1 MASGFSAAFNA
12 KLIYI
17 FRINDAAHQG
27 CLKIGETSLQSSNLN
42 ALPPNCSELNAAA
55 HQRIA
60 QYTQP
65 AAIAYDLLYT
75 EVAQRM
81 VSTSDARRNF
91 SYQVLPFSDHD
102 VHQVLLRSGIK
113 RKAFDL
119 KHKANEWFEC
129 DLETAIQAI
138 TAVKEGRSSLNAT
151 PKTAAAPAPIIFRPE
166 QQEAITKTTKKFQ
179 SKSGKRMLWNAKMR
193 FGKTLCA
200 LQVVKELDL
209 RRTIIITHRPVVNE
223 SWFDDFHKIFADS
236 PQFAYSS
243 KDKGECLA
251 RLEQH
256 AAQAEALEALS
267 KEPSTANLQKGTR
280 ARAATTAPAPDH
292 YVYFASLQDLRGS
305 DQVGGNFDKNKEVFA
320 LNWDLIIIDEAHE
333 GTQTKLG
340 TAVTQAL
347 TKENTKLL
355 SLSGT
360 PFNLLPDFKQDEIY
374 TWDYVMEQQA
384 KAEWDLIHQG
394 DPNPYAVLP
403 RLNLYTYNLGK
414 LFTKYAS
421 SEFAFN
427 FTEFF
432 RVDAKSERFSHEADV
447 KSFLNLLTKQSE
459 SNYPFA
465 NERFRAIFR
474 HTLWVVPGVKA
485 AQALSAL
492 LKAHPV
498 FSHFA
503 IVNVAGAGDY
513 NENDTPN
520 ASTLGATEAL
530 SAVTDAIGPEPDQTS
545 TITISCG
552 RLTTG
557 VSVREWTGVLMLAGS
572 YQSSASSYLQTIFR
586 VQTPATIA
594 GKVKEQC
601 YAFDFAPDRALK
613 VIAATVGL
621 SKRSGATQS
630 EEENARTA
638 LKAFL
643 NFCPVIAID
652 GSSMQDVDIAQVMEQ
667 VKRVY
672 IEQVVANGFD
682 DVHLYNDQLLKLN
695 DLDLTKFQQLQGII
709 GQTKALGAKGKVT
722 LNQQGLTDEEHEE
735 LEQLKK
741 KKNKELTAEELAR
754 RKELQEKA
762 KVRDDAIA
770 ILRGISIRMPLMIYG
785 ATINDEDRELTI
797 ANFAHLV
804 DDVSWDEFMPKGVTK
819 EVFSQFIQYYD
830 PDVFTAAGKRIRALA
845 RAADDLRVD
854 ERIKLISA
862 IFAHFRNPDKE
873 TVLTPWRVVN
883 MHLSATIGGYCFFNE
898 DFSQELTEPRLVNHA
913 PITDQ
918 VFSPKAQLLE
928 INSKSGL
935 YPLYLTYTLLRL
947 YLDTYDNR
955 LNLLTTAQQQQIW
968 DKVLQQNIFVICKSP
983 MARSITERTLVGFR
997 KVQLNI
1003 CYIDQLIARITDDPV
1018 AVKNLICQDHHLWP
1032 NRSDTNNAMKFD
1044 AIVGNPPYQVM
1055 DEGAK
1060 NSAKPLFHHFINL
1073 SKQLEPQYI
1082 SFITPSRWFTGGKG
1096 LDEFRT
1102 TMLQEQHLRVMVDF
1116 INSRDCFSNA
1126 DIAGGIN
1133 FFLWDKS
1140 YQGNCTIT
1148 NMSNGKGVTMS
1159 RPLNE
1164 FAQYGL
1170 FVRSNTA
1177 HSLLHKVMSTKSP
1190 SLSELI
1196 SARNPFKISTDQRGE
1211 TDKRS
1216 KHLRLHSS
1224 SGVGYLAPTAEL
1236 LANTYTSAFKVLC
1249 TRTMSE
1255 HAGQPGKN
1263 GMYKVLSYLKVLEP
1277 NEVCTDSYIVIGCF
1291 KHKSEA
1297 QALYAY
1303 LRTCF
1308 VRYLLLQALSS
1319 INVTR
1324 ERFVFVPLQDFS
1336 NKSDIDWTQPIEAI
1350 DQSLFDKYGLTEDE
1364 RAEILK
1370 TISPM

>member
-1 MASGFSAAFNA
+1 MAGLSIDLAESNDIRISAAFKA

-17 FRINDAAHQG
+17 YRINDKAHKN
-27 CLKIGETSLQSSNLN
+27 CLKIGDTSIECNDFADLPSNCNKLNEAANKRILDSLQVAGIENF
-42 ALPPNCSELNAAA
+42 
-55 HQRIA
+55 
-60 QYTQP
+60 
-65 AAIAYDLLYT
+65 DLLHT
-75 EVAQRM
+75 ELALAPASATNSLEHGLRVFR
-81 VSTSDARRNF
+81 
-91 SYQVLPFSDHD
+91 DHE
-102 VHQVLLRSGIK
+102 VHEVLLRSGIK
-113 RKAFDL
+113 RREFKFDK
-119 KHKANEWFEC
+119 KHKSREWFEC
-129 DLETAIQAI
+129 NLATAIQAI
-138 TAVKEGRSSLNAT
+138 AAVKEGRKALTSEELSLE
-151 PKTAAAPAPIIFRPE
+151 PDPIILRPE
-166 QQEAITKTTKKFQ
+166 QKEAVAQTIKQFEKG
-179 SKSGKRMLWNAKMR
+179 SKMLWNAKMR

-209 RRTIIITHRPVVNE
+209 RRTIIITHRPVVITG
-223 SWFDDFHKIFADS
+223 WYYDFQKVFADS
-236 PQFAYSS
+236 SKFIFSS
-243 KDKGECLA
+243 KPDDSKNAKKYGESLCIAESSAQLA
-251 RLEQH
+251 SGKQ
-256 AAQAEALEALS
+256 
-267 KEPSTANLQKGTR
+267 
-280 ARAATTAPAPDH
+280 DH
-292 YVYFASLQDLRGS
+292 YVYFASIQDLRGS
-305 DQVGGNFDKNKEVFA
+305 DQVGGNFDKNKDVFA
-320 LNWDLIIIDEAHE
+320 IDWDLIIVDEAHE
-333 GTQTKLG
+333 GTQTDLG
-340 TAVTQAL
+340 KAVTQAL
-347 TKENTKLL
+347 KKDNTKVL

-360 PFNLLPDFKQDEIY
+360 PYKLFEEYAQNEIY

-384 KAEWDLIHQG
+384 KRDWYIFHEG
-394 DPNPYAVLP
+394 EKNPYSDMPQLK
-403 RLNLYTYNLGK
+403 LYTYNLGK

-432 RVDAKSERFSHEADV
+432 RVDDTTDRFIHEADV
-447 KSFLNLLTKQSE
+447 KSFLNLLTKTGD

-513 NENDTPN
+513 NENDTTN
-520 ASTLGATEAL
+520 TSSLGATEAL
-530 SAVTDAIGPEPDQTS
+530 TAVTAAIGPEPDQTS

-630 EEENARTA
+630 EEENARAA

-709 GQTKALGAKGKVT
+709 GQTKALGSKGKVT

-762 KVRDDAIA
+762 KVRDDAIS

-797 ANFAHLV
+797 DNFAHLV
-804 DDVSWDEFMPKGVTK
+804 DDVSWDEFMPKGITK
-819 EVFSQFIQYYD
+819 EVFAQFIQYYD

-845 RAADDLRVD
+845 RAADDMRVD
-854 ERIKLISA
+854 ERIKHISS
-862 IFAHFRNPDKE
+862 IFANFRNPDKE

-898 DFSQELTEPRLVNHA
+898 DFSQELTEPRLVNHT
-913 PITDQ
+913 PTTDQ

-947 YLDTYDNR
+947 SPDAKGNR
-955 LNLLTTAQQQQIW
+955 FSLLTNQQRQQIW
-968 DKVLQQNIFVICKSP
+968 DRVLQQNIFVICKSP

-997 KVQLNI
+997 KVKLNI
-1003 CYIDQLIARITDDPV
+1003 CYIDQLIERITDDPV

-1032 NRSDTNNAMKFD
+1032 NSSNAVMKFD
-1044 AIVGNPPYQVM
+1044 AIVGNPPYQVIHN
-1055 DEGAK
+1055 GPK
-1060 NSAKPLFHHFINL
+1060 GSSKPLYHHFIRL
-1073 SKQLEPQYI
+1073 AKMLEPQHFT
-1082 SFITPSRWFTGGKG
+1082 FITPSRWFAGGKG
-1096 LDEFRT
+1096 LDDFRKE
-1102 TMLQEQHLRVMVDF
+1102 MLNDHHISKLIIFPNAQ
-1116 INSRDCFSNA
+1116 DCFSAN
-1126 DIAGGIN
+1126 IAGG
-1133 FFLWDKS
+1133 
-1140 YQGNCTIT
+1140 G
-1148 NMSNGKGVTMS
+1148 
-1159 RPLNE
+1159 
-1164 FAQYGL
+1164 
-1170 FVRSNTA
+1170 
-1177 HSLLHKVMSTKSP
+1177 
-1190 SLSELI
+1190 
-1196 SARNPFKISTDQRGE
+1196 
-1211 TDKRS
+1211 
-1216 KHLRLHSS
+1216 
-1224 SGVGYLAPTAEL
+1224 
-1236 LANTYTSAFKVLC
+1236 
-1249 TRTMSE
+1249 
-1255 HAGQPGKN
+1255 
-1263 GMYKVLSYLKVLEP
+1263 
-1277 NEVCTDSYIVIGCF
+1277 
-1291 KHKSEA
+1291 
-1297 QALYAY
+1297 
-1303 LRTCF
+1303 
-1308 VRYLLLQALSS
+1308 
-1319 INVTR
+1319 
-1324 ERFVFVPLQDFS
+1324 
-1336 NKSDIDWTQPIEAI
+1336 
-1350 DQSLFDKYGLTEDE
+1350 
-1364 RAEILK
+1364 
-1370 TISPM
+1370 

>member
-42 ALPPNCSELNAAA
+42 ALPPNCPELNAAA

-113 RKAFDL
+113 RKDFDL

-129 DLETAIQAI
+129 DLNTAIQAI

-151 PKTAAAPAPIIFRPE
+151 TTNAAPAPIIFRPE
-166 QQEAITKTTKKFQ
+166 QQEAIAKTTKKFQ
-179 SKSGKRMLWNAKMR
+179 SKNGKRMLWNAKMR

-267 KEPSTANLQKGTR
+267 KEPSTANPQKGTR
-280 ARAATTAPAPDH
+280 DRAATTAPAPDH

-320 LNWDLIIIDEAHE
+320 INWDLIIIDEAHE

-394 DPNPYAVLP
+394 DPNPYAGLP

-414 LFTKYAS
+414 LFAQYAS

-513 NENDTPN
+513 NENDTTN

-530 SAVTDAIGPEPDQTS
+530 TAVTDAIGPEPDQTS

-630 EEENARTA
+630 EEENARAA

-672 IEQVVANGFD
+672 IEQVVTNGFD

-709 GQTKALGAKGKVT
+709 GQTKSIGTKGKVT

-797 ANFAHLV
+797 ENFAHLV
-804 DDVSWDEFMPKGVTK
+804 DDVSWDEFMPQGVTK

-854 ERIKLISA
+854 ERIKLISS

-883 MHLSATIGGYCFFNE
+883 MHLSATIGGYCFYNE

-913 PITDQ
+913 PITDR
-918 VFSPKAQLLE
+918 VFLPKAKLLE

-1003 CYIDQLIARITDDPV
+1003 CYIDQLLEQLTSDASALKHIIESNSAS
-1018 AVKNLICQDHHLWP
+1018 LWP
-1032 NRSDTNNAMKFD
+1032 ASGYAVMKFD
-1044 AIVGNPPYQVM
+1044 AIVGNPPYQTSSNDDRSTSRDMPVYHYLVNACKEL
-1055 DEGAK
+1055 DAR
-1060 NSAKPLFHHFINL
+1060 
-1073 SKQLEPQYI
+1073 YI
-1082 SFITPSRWFTGGKG
+1082 SLIIPSRWMATGLGLNEFRHSMLSDHHLRKLVDFPVTTEVFSNVEIKG
-1096 LDEFRT
+1096 GVCLFLRDRDYEGPCEFISCRNNEYSKGVWRNLDEFDILVRNST
-1102 TMLQEQHLRVMVDF
+1102 AAEILRKVLARKEPSMMKLLSVDKEFGWTSNFQGFYQERHNTDDVPLYYNRSGKRLVGYIDRSEITKSTHLINTWKVMVPEASSDGGQKIPDSVLGSTFIAPCPSVCTQTYLFFYCASEAEAHRIQSYIKTRFFRFMVSLRKLTQHAPRGSYIWVPQQDF
-1116 INSRDCFSNA
+1116 SEQSQFD
-1126 DIAGGIN
+1126 
-1133 FFLWDKS
+1133 WD
-1140 YQGNCTIT
+1140 
-1148 NMSNGKGVTMS
+1148 
-1159 RPLNE
+1159 
-1164 FAQYGL
+1164 
-1170 FVRSNTA
+1170 
-1177 HSLLHKVMSTKSP
+1177 
-1190 SLSELI
+1190 
-1196 SARNPFKISTDQRGE
+1196 
-1211 TDKRS
+1211 
-1216 KHLRLHSS
+1216 SS
-1224 SGVGYLAPTAEL
+1224 TAEL
-1236 LANTYTSAFKVLC
+1236 
-1249 TRTMSE
+1249 E
-1255 HAGQPGKN
+1255 
-1263 GMYKVLSYLKVLEP
+1263 
-1277 NEVCTDSYIVIGCF
+1277 
-1291 KHKSEA
+1291 
-1297 QALYAY
+1297 QALY
-1303 LRTCF
+1303 
-1308 VRYLLLQALSS
+1308 
-1319 INVTR
+1319 
-1324 ERFVFVPLQDFS
+1324 
-1336 NKSDIDWTQPIEAI
+1336 
-1350 DQSLFDKYGLTEDE
+1350 DKYQLSTEE
-1364 RAEILK
+1364 RAYIERMVK
-1370 TISPM
+1370 VQS

>member
-42 ALPPNCSELNAAA
+42 ALPPNCPELNAAA

-113 RKAFDL
+113 RKDFDL

-151 PKTAAAPAPIIFRPE
+151 TTNAAPAPIIFRPE
-166 QQEAITKTTKKFQ
+166 QQEAIAKTTKKFQ

-209 RRTIIITHRPVVNE
+209 RRTIIITHRPDVNE
-223 SWFDDFHKIFADS
+223 SWFEDFHKIFADS

-243 KDKGECLA
+243 KNKGECFA
-251 RLEQH
+251 HLEQH
-256 AAQAEALEALS
+256 AAKAEQAAKDAAPSGS
-267 KEPSTANLQKGTR
+267 K
-280 ARAATTAPAPDH
+280 APAPVAAPDH

-305 DQVGGNFDKNKEVFA
+305 NPVGGNFDKNKEVFA
-320 LNWDLIIIDEAHE
+320 INWDLIIIDEAHE
-333 GTQTKLG
+333 GTQTELG
-340 TAVTQAL
+340 LAVTQAL
-347 TKENTKLL
+347 TKTNTKLL
-355 SLSGT
+355 CLSGT
-360 PFNLLPDFKQDEIY
+360 PFNLLDEYKQDEIY

-394 DPNPYAVLP
+394 DPNPYAGLP

-414 LFTKYAS
+414 LFAQYAS

-432 RVDAKSERFSHEADV
+432 RVDAKTERFIHEADV

-513 NENDTPN
+513 NEDEN
-520 ASTLGATEAL
+520 ATSTLGATKAL

-545 TITISCG
+545 TITLSCG

-557 VSVREWTGVLMLAGS
+557 VTVREWTGVLMLAGS

-601 YAFDFAPDRALK
+601 YAFDFAPDRAIK
-613 VIAATVGL
+613 VVAATVGL

-630 EEENARTA
+630 EEENARAA

-652 GSSMQDVDIAQVMEQ
+652 GSSMQDVDLAQVMEQ

-672 IEQVVANGFD
+672 IEQVVTNGFD

-709 GQTKALGAKGKVT
+709 GQTKSIGTKGKVT
-722 LNQQGLTDEEHEE
+722 LNQQGLNDEEYEE

-741 KKNKELTAEELAR
+741 KKTKELTAEELAR

-785 ATINDEDRELTI
+785 ATIKDEDRELTI
-797 ANFAHLV
+797 DNFAHLV

-862 IFAHFRNPDKE
+862 IFANFRNPDKE

-898 DFSQELTEPRLVNHA
+898 DFSQELNEPRLVNHA
-913 PITDQ
+913 PITDR
-918 VFSPKAQLLE
+918 VFLPKAKLLE

-1032 NRSDTNNAMKFD
+1032 NHSDTNNAMKFD

-1055 DEGAK
+1055 DNGSK
-1060 NSAKPLFHHFINL
+1060 GSAKPLYHHFIRL
-1073 SKQLEPQYI
+1073 AKMLEPQHFT
-1082 SFITPSRWFTGGKG
+1082 FITPSRWFAGGKG
-1096 LDEFRT
+1096 LDDFREE
-1102 TMLQEQHLRVMVDF
+1102 MLRDHHIRQMTIFPDAH
-1116 INSRDCFSNA
+1116 DCFSNA
-1126 DIAGGIN
+1126 DIAGGVN
-1133 FFLWDKS
+1133 YFLWDKNHDS
-1140 YQGNCTIT
+1140 PCAVTNISQGEANTT
-1148 NMSNGKGVTMS
+1148 S
-1159 RPLNE
+1159 RNLDE
-1164 FAQYGL
+1164 FYDYGL
-1170 FVRSNTA
+1170 FVWNNDAQDIISKA
-1177 HSLLHKVMSTKSP
+1177 HNNSPQSLVGIAST
-1190 SLSELI
+1190 
-1196 SARNPFKISTDQRGE
+1196 RNPFNLSTSARGE
-1211 TDKRS
+1211 PTAPKS
-1216 KHLRLHSS
+1216 ALRLFSS
-1224 SGVGYLAPTAEL
+1224 RLEVSYLAPTAEL
-1236 LANTYTSAFKVLC
+1236 LENKYTNAFKVLC
-1249 TRTMSE
+1249 SAITSE
-1255 HAGQPGKN
+1255 HANKPNKN
-1263 GMYKVLSYLKVLEP
+1263 GTYKVISNIKVLEP
-1277 NEVCTDSYIVIGCF
+1277 NEVCTDSYILLGCF
-1291 KHKSEA
+1291 EHKSEA
-1297 QALYAY
+1297 QALHTY
-1303 LRTCF
+1303 LRTTF
-1308 VRYLLLQALSS
+1308 ARYLLLQALSS
-1319 INVTR
+1319 IHITR
-1324 ERFVFVPLQDFS
+1324 ERFVFVPLQDFTS
-1336 NKSDIDWTQPIEAI
+1336 NSDIDWTQPIDAI
-1350 DQSLFDKYGLTEDE
+1350 DQCLFDKYGLTEDE

>member
-1 MASGFSAAFNA
+1 MVSGFSAAFNA

-42 ALPPNCSELNAAA
+42 ALPPNCPELNAAA

-60 QYTQP
+60 QYTQQ

-113 RKAFDL
+113 RKDFDL

-129 DLETAIQAI
+129 DLNTAIQAI
-138 TAVKEGRSSLNAT
+138 TAVKEGRSAINAT
-151 PKTAAAPAPIIFRPE
+151 TTDTAPAPISFRPE
-166 QQEAITKTTKKFQ
+166 QQEAIAKTTKKFQ
-179 SKSGKRMLWNAKMR
+179 SKNGTRMLWNAKMR

-200 LQVVKELDL
+200 LQVVKELNL

-223 SWFDDFHKIFADS
+223 SWFDDFHKVFADS

-243 KDKGECLA
+243 KGKGECLA

-256 AAQAEALEALS
+256 AAQAEALS
-267 KEPSTANLQKGTR
+267 KEPSTANPPKGTR

-305 DQVGGNFDKNKEVFA
+305 DPVGGKFDKNKEVFT

-333 GTQTKLG
+333 GTQTELG

-347 TKENTKLL
+347 TKEHTKLL

-360 PFNLLPDFKQDEIY
+360 PFNLLSDFKQDEIY

-384 KAEWDLIHQG
+384 KSEWDVIHQG
-394 DPNPYAVLP
+394 DPNPYAGLP

-414 LFTKYAS
+414 LFAQYAS

-432 RVDAKSERFSHEADV
+432 RVDEKTDRFIHEADV
-447 KSFLNLLTKQSE
+447 KSFLNLLTKTGN

-474 HTLWVVPGVKA
+474 HTLWVLPGVKA
-485 AQALSAL
+485 VQALSAL

-513 NENDTPN
+513 NENDTTN
-520 ASTLGATEAL
+520 ASTLGATDAL
-530 SAVTDAIGPEPDQTS
+530 SAVTNAIGPEPDQTS
-545 TITISCG
+545 TITLSCG

-601 YAFDFAPDRALK
+601 YAFDFAPDRAIK
-613 VIAATVGL
+613 VVAATVGL

-630 EEENARTA
+630 EEENAREA

-652 GSSMQDVDIAQVMEQ
+652 GSSMQDVDLAQVMEQ

-682 DVHLYNDQLLKLN
+682 DVHLYNDQLLKLQ
-695 DLDLTKFQQLQGII
+695 DIDLTKFQQLQGII
-709 GQTKALGAKGKVT
+709 GKTKSIGTKGKVT
-722 LNQQGLTDEEHEE
+722 LNQQGLNDEEYEE
-735 LEQLKK
+735 LEKLKK
-741 KKNKELTAEELAR
+741 KKTKELTPEELAR

-819 EVFSQFIQYYD
+819 EVFSQFISYYD

-845 RAADDLRVD
+845 RAADDLRVE
-854 ERIKLISA
+854 ERIKLISS
-862 IFAHFRNPDKE
+862 IFANFRNPDKE

-883 MHLSATIGGYCFFNE
+883 MHLSATIGGYSFFNE

-947 YLDTYDNR
+947 YLDTYGNR
-955 LNLLTTAQQQQIW
+955 LNLLTTKQQQQFW
-968 DKVLQQNIFVICKSP
+968 DQVLRRNIFVICKSP

-997 KVQLNI
+997 KVKLNI
-1003 CYIDQLIARITDDPV
+1003 CYIDQLLEQLTSDASALKHIIESNSAS
-1018 AVKNLICQDHHLWP
+1018 LWP
-1032 NRSDTNNAMKFD
+1032 ASGYAVMKFD
-1044 AIVGNPPYQVM
+1044 AIVGNPPYQTSSNDDRSTSRDLPVYHYLVNACKEL
-1055 DEGAK
+1055 DAR
-1060 NSAKPLFHHFINL
+1060 
-1073 SKQLEPQYI
+1073 YI
-1082 SFITPSRWFTGGKG
+1082 SLIIPSRWMATGLGLNEFRQSMLSDHHLRKLVDFPVTTEVFSNVEIKG
-1096 LDEFRT
+1096 GVCVFLRDRDYDGPCEFISCRNNEFSTSVWRNLDEFDILVRNST
-1102 TMLQEQHLRVMVDF
+1102 AAEILRKVLARKEPSMMELLSVDKEFGWTSNFQGFHQERNSADDVPLYYNRSGKRLVGYIARDEITKSTHLIDTWKVMVPEASSDGGQKIPDSVLGSTFIAPCPSVCTQTYLFFYCASEAEAHRIQSYIKTRFFRFMVSLRKLTQHAPRSTYVWVPQQDF
-1116 INSRDCFSNA
+1116 
-1126 DIAGGIN
+1126 
-1133 FFLWDKS
+1133 
-1140 YQGNCTIT
+1140 
-1148 NMSNGKGVTMS
+1148 
-1159 RPLNE
+1159 
-1164 FAQYGL
+1164 
-1170 FVRSNTA
+1170 
-1177 HSLLHKVMSTKSP
+1177 
-1190 SLSELI
+1190 SEQ
-1196 SARNPFKISTDQRGE
+1196 SQFDWE
-1211 TDKRS
+1211 
-1216 KHLRLHSS
+1216 SS
-1224 SGVGYLAPTAEL
+1224 TAEL
-1236 LANTYTSAFKVLC
+1236 
-1249 TRTMSE
+1249 E
-1255 HAGQPGKN
+1255 
-1263 GMYKVLSYLKVLEP
+1263 
-1277 NEVCTDSYIVIGCF
+1277 
-1291 KHKSEA
+1291 
-1297 QALYAY
+1297 QALY
-1303 LRTCF
+1303 
-1308 VRYLLLQALSS
+1308 
-1319 INVTR
+1319 
-1324 ERFVFVPLQDFS
+1324 
-1336 NKSDIDWTQPIEAI
+1336 
-1350 DQSLFDKYGLTEDE
+1350 DKYQLSTEE
-1364 RAEILK
+1364 RAYIERMVK
-1370 TISPM
+1370 VQG